1 MFRLMARQIWPF
13 ADAGTA
19 SYAVTILRGQYV
31 VRYAADPSHCGGP
44 SATPCLDQPL
54 AGCP

>member
-1 MFRLMARQIWPF
+1 MDRQILSF

-19 SYAVTILRGQYV
+19 SYTVTLLSGQYV

-44 SATPCLDQPL
+44 RATPCLDQPL

>member
-31 VRYAADPSHCGGP
+31 VHYAADPSHCGGP